1 MKEQIPAHKRLHS
14 AKPNSTSD
22 PTPHC
27 RWNLLSMLVF
37 RVFLLGCSG
46 LPGEADDP
54 TTPGPLELTFD
65 KYEVVTGV
73 AKHLTVLTGF
83 LLGDTIAELAVV
95 SIDENDDRRLR
106 IYAFG
111 DDTWTPYLN
120 TTLRR
125 EVMYVDVANINGHD
139 RLITYEPGR
148 LNWFNPESATEHALV
163 TVTSNFKSP
172 RSGEIPHVDLTRDL
186 NNDDRDDLVVP
197 DVDGFRVFIQTSDG
211 AFADAVKVGRRA
223 EMARIYE
230 AGGYRYNPWGQSGIH
245 ETDYNRDGRSDLV
258 FWNEDRFEVHHQ
270 DEYGLF
276 APEAKTFTID
286 VAFDSDTITSLVA
299 PHGVRR
305 RRKDHQ
311 PVGNME
317 GRVLHS
323 LTDQNG
329 DGVADL
335 VVFSLLGGSLWRM
348 HSTYEVHFGAPTPD
362 GTVFAP
368 EVGTAIESDSIPFG
382 LGQHDLDHDGQV
394 DVVFT
399 TIKPRLLKAIGMIV
413 GSLLTGSGSLDLEFY
428 SMDGSVYPDKPST
441 TRKVKSYPGD
451 SGEKT
456 AHLSVLVGDVN
467 GDRRS
472 DLLLQHNWEELRV
485 YLGVPGKELFSQRP
499 QKIKVAMP
507 NEEYTWLVDLNR
519 DGKQD
524 VLMHHLSTTEP
535 NRVTMLIT
543 R

>member
-1 MKEQIPAHKRLHS
+1 MKEQNPSVNRLYS
-14 AKPNSTSD
+14 AKPNSTTD
-22 PTPHC
+22 RTPHC
-27 RWNLLSMLVF
+27 RWSLLSMLVF
-37 RVFLLGCSG
+37 RVFLSGCSSS
-46 LPGEADDP
+46 PGEAVGRMAP
-54 TTPGPLELTFD
+54 SPLEYTFD
-65 KYEVVTGV
+65 RYEVATDV
-73 AKHLTVLTGF
+73 AKHQTVLTGF
-83 LLGDTIAELAVV
+83 LLGGAIAELAVV
-95 SIDENDDRRLR
+95 SIDANGDPRTR
-106 IYAFG
+106 IYVFE
-111 DDTWTPYLN
+111 DDAWATYLD

-125 EVMYVDVANINGHD
+125 DVLFVDVANIDGRD

-148 LNWFNPESATEHALV
+148 LNWFDPESATEHALV
-163 TVTSNFKSP
+163 TVTSNFNPP
-172 RSGEIPHVDLTRDL
+172 RSDEIPHVDLTRDL
-186 NNDDRDDLVVP
+186 NNDGRDDLVVP

-211 AFADAVKVGRRA
+211 AFASAVKVGSRT
-223 EMARIYE
+223 EMAKFY
-230 AGGYRYNPWGQSGIH
+230 GDDGYRYNPWGRSGIH

-258 FWNEDRFEVHHQ
+258 YWNDDRFEVHYQ

-276 APEAKTFTID
+276 APDTKTFTTD
-286 VAFDSDTITSLVA
+286 VSFDSDAITSLVA
-299 PHGVRR
+299 PHGVRQ

-311 PVGNME
+311 PVGGME

-329 DGVADL
+329 DGIADL
-335 VVFSLLGGSLWRM
+335 VVFSLKGGSLWRM

-368 EVGTAIESDSIPFG
+368 DVGTAIESDGIPFG

-394 DVVFT
+394 DMMIT

-428 SMDGSVYPDKPST
+428 SMDGSVYPDKPSA
-441 TRKVKSYPGD
+441 TRKVRSYPGD

-456 AHLSVLVGDVN
+456 AHLSVLIGDVN

-472 DLLLQHNWEELRV
+472 DLLIQHSWEELRV

-499 QKIKVAMP
+499 QKIKVTMP
-507 NEEYTWLVDLNR
+507 NEEYTWLVDFNR

-524 VLMHHLSTTEP
+524 LLMHHPSTTEP
-535 NRVTMLIT
+535 HRVTMLIAQ
-543 R
+543 

>member
-1 MKEQIPAHKRLHS
+1 
-14 AKPNSTSD
+14 
-22 PTPHC
+22 
-27 RWNLLSMLVF
+27 MLVF
-37 RVFLLGCSG
+37 RVFLLGCSN
-46 LPGEADDP
+46 LPGEAVGRMA
-54 TTPGPLELTFD
+54 PGPLEFTFD
-65 KYEVVTGV
+65 RYEVATDV
-73 AKHLTVLTGF
+73 AKHQTVLTGF
-83 LLGDTIAELAVV
+83 LLGGAIAELAVV
-95 SIDENDDRRLR
+95 SIDANGEPRTR
-106 IYAFG
+106 IYVFE
-111 DDTWTPYLN
+111 DDAWALYLD

-125 EVMYVDVANINGHD
+125 EVLFVDVANINGHD
-139 RLITYEPGR
+139 RLITYEPGK
-148 LNWFNPESATEHALV
+148 LNWFDPESATEHALV
-163 TVTSNFKSP
+163 AVTSNFNPP
-172 RSGEIPHVDLTRDL
+172 RSGEIPHVDLTQDL
-186 NNDDRDDLVVP
+186 NDDGRDDLVVP
-197 DVDGFRVFIQTSDG
+197 DVDGFQVFIQTSDG
-211 AFADAVKVGRRA
+211 AFANAVKVGSCT
-223 EMARIYE
+223 EMARIYVDD
-230 AGGYRYNPWGQSGIH
+230 GYRYDPWDRSGIH

-311 PVGNME
+311 PVGDME

-335 VVFSLLGGSLWRM
+335 VVFSLKGGSLWRM

-368 EVGTAIESDSIPFG
+368 DVGAAIESDGIPFG
-382 LGQHDLDHDGQV
+382 LRQHDLDHDGQV

-428 SMDGSVYPDKPST
+428 SMDGSVYSDEPDAA
-441 TRKVKSYPGD
+441 RKIRSYPGG

-456 AHLSVLVGDVN
+456 AHMSVLIGDVN

-472 DLLLQHNWEELRV
+472 DLLVQHSWEELRV
-485 YLGVPGKELFSQRP
+485 YPGVPGQELFARRP

-519 DGKQD
+519 DGK
-524 VLMHHLSTTEP
+524 
-535 NRVTMLIT
+535 
-543 R
+543 

>member
-1 MKEQIPAHKRLHS
+1 MKEHNPSVNRLYS
-14 AKPNSTSD
+14 ATPDSTAGC
-22 PTPHC
+22 TPHC
-27 RWNLLSMLVF
+27 RWSLLSMLVF
-37 RVFLLGCSG
+37 RVFLLGCSNM
-46 LPGEADDP
+46 PGEAVGP
-54 TTPGPLELTFD
+54 MTPGPLEFTFD
-65 KYEVVTGV
+65 QYEVATDV
-73 AKHLTVLTGF
+73 AVHQTVLTGF
-83 LLGDTIAELAVV
+83 LLGGAIAELAVV
-95 SIDENDDRRLR
+95 NIDDNGDRRTR
-106 IYAFG
+106 IYVFEEDA
-111 DDTWTPYLN
+111 WAPYLD
-120 TTLRR
+120 TTLCRD
-125 EVMYVDVANINGHD
+125 VLFVDVANINGRD

-148 LNWFNPESATEHALV
+148 LNWFDPESATEHALV
-163 TVTSNFKSP
+163 AVTSNFNPP

-211 AFADAVKVGRRA
+211 AFASAVKVGSRT
-223 EMARIYE
+223 EMARFY
-230 AGGYRYNPWGQSGIH
+230 GDNGYRYNPWARIGIH

-258 FWNEDRFEVHHQ
+258 YWSDDRFEIHHQ

-276 APEAKTFTID
+276 APETKTFTTD

-311 PVGNME
+311 PVGDLE

-335 VVFSLLGGSLWRM
+335 VVFSLKGGSLWRM
-348 HSTYEVHFGAPTPD
+348 HSTYEVHFGEPTPD

-368 EVGTAIESDSIPFG
+368 DVGTVIESDGIPFG
-382 LGQHDLDHDGQV
+382 LRQHDLDHDGQV
-394 DVVFT
+394 DILIT

-413 GSLLTGSGSLDLEFY
+413 GSLLTGTGSLDLEFY
-428 SMDGSVYPDKPST
+428 RMDGSVYPDKPSA
-441 TRKVKSYPGD
+441 TRKVRSYPGG

-456 AHLSVLVGDVN
+456 AHLSVLIGDVN

-472 DLLLQHNWEELRV
+472 DLLVQHSWEELHV
-485 YLGVPGKELFSQRP
+485 YVGVPGRELFAQRP

-507 NEEYTWLVDLNR
+507 NEEYTWLVDFNR

-524 VLMHHLSTTEP
+524 VLMHHPSATEP
-535 NRVTMLIT
+535 NRVTMLIA

>member
-1 MKEQIPAHKRLHS
+1 MKEQIRSQKRLHS
-14 AKPNSTSD
+14 AKPNSTAD
-22 PTPHC
+22 CMPHC
-27 RWNLLSMLVF
+27 RWNLLFMLVF

-46 LPGEADDP
+46 LPGDADDP
-54 TTPGPLELTFD
+54 TTLCPLEFTFD

-73 AKHLTVLTGF
+73 AKHQTVLAGF

-125 EVMYVDVANINGHD
+125 EVMFVDVANINGHD

-148 LNWFNPESATEHALV
+148 LNWFNPESKTEQTLV
-163 TVTSNFKSP
+163 TVMSNFNPP
-172 RSGEIPHVDLTRDL
+172 RGGEIPHVDLTRDL

-197 DVDGFRVFIQTSDG
+197 DVDGFQVFIQTSDG
-211 AFADAVKVGRRA
+211 AFADTVKVGPHA
-223 EMARIYE
+223 EMARIYG
-230 AGGYRYNPWGQSGIH
+230 ADGYRYNPWGQSGIH

-258 FWNEDRFEVHHQ
+258 FWNENRFEVHHQ

-276 APEAKTFTID
+276 APEAKTFMTD
-286 VAFDSDTITSLVA
+286 VAFDSATITSLVA

-311 PVGNME
+311 PVGDME

-368 EVGTAIESDSIPFG
+368 DVGAAIESDGIPFG
-382 LGQHDLDHDGQV
+382 LGQHDLDRDGQV
-394 DVVFT
+394 DMMIT
-399 TIKPRLLKAIGMIV
+399 TIKPRLLKAIGMVV
-413 GSLLTGSGSLDLEFY
+413 GTLLTGSGSLDLEFY
-428 SMDGSVYPDKPST
+428 SMDSSVYPDEPSA
-441 TRKVKSYPGD
+441 TRKIRSYPGD

-456 AHLSVLVGDVN
+456 AHLSVLIGDVN

-472 DLLLQHNWEELRV
+472 DLLVQHSWEELRV
-485 YLGVPGKELFSQRP
+485 YLGVPGQKLFAQRA
-499 QKIKVAMP
+499 QKIKVSMP
-507 NEEYTWLVDLNR
+507 IEEYTWLVDLNR

-524 VLMHHLSTTEP
+524 VLMHHPSTTEP
-535 NRVTMLIT
+535 HRVTMLIA